1 MSGFLLDFTSTVICA
16 HGGSAR
22 AMTPNP
28 HVLLAGQPTV
38 LQPDPWT
45 VSGCPNPPPNAG
57 TGPCLTAQWIT
68 GTVRVTS
75 GGRPLLLQTS
85 ASVAMPP
92 GTPLQVVQ
100 TQTRVQA
107 T

>member
-1 MSGFLLDFTSTVICA
+1 MSGFLLDFAATVLCA
-16 HGGSAR
+16 HGAP
-22 AMTPNP
+22 AHPMTPNT
-28 HVLLAGQPTV
+28 HVLAASQPTV
-38 LQPDPWT
+38 FQPDPWT
-45 VSGCPNPPPNAG
+45 ITGCPNPPSAPG
-57 TGPCLTAQWIT
+57 TIPCVTAQWVT

-75 GGRPLLLQTS
+75 QGRPLLLQTS
-85 ASVAMPP
+85 AAVCTPN